1 MPGTKMVQSDALSR
15 RLGHIPENDNDN
27 EDVVLLPDTLF
38 VRVINNELQRMIK
51 TAMMTDDLVKNISDV
66 LSKKGIPPIRSS
78 LSDWKIED
86 GMLFYQE
93 RCYIPENHEIQKSI
107 VKDIH
112 ESPMT
117 GHHGRDSTLEMVQR
131 YYWWPRLRHF
141 VYEYVAGCATCQQN
155 KVNTHPTKPPTQP
168 IKSTAT
174 RPFQ

>member
-1 MPGTKMVQSDALSR
+1 
-15 RLGHIPENDNDN
+15 
-27 EDVVLLPDTLF
+27 
-38 VRVINNELQRMIK
+38 
-51 TAMMTDDLVKNISDV
+51 
-66 LSKKGIPPIRSS
+66 
-78 LSDWKIED
+78 
-86 GMLFYQE
+86 MLFYQE
-93 RCYIPENHEIQKSI
+93 RCYIPENHEIRKSI

-117 GHHGRDSTLEMVQR
+117 GHPGRDSTLEMVQR

-174 RPFQ
+174 RPFQMISQDFISGLPKTKQGYD